1 MQFTKECGIA
11 KIPYPVLWD
20 VDNPVIYT
28 AVVKVIDENGNVVDN
43 QNVRFGIRSSKF
55 TSEGYFLNGRRLKIN
70 GVCMH
75 HDLGSLGAAVSVPAM
90 RRQIEIL
97 KEIGDVL
104 WYASAL
110 CTVLDLDLET
120 VATLNMRKLEHR
132 FGGVFSDEKSKAR
145 HEQEAKFKDTEE
157 YKELI
162 KNLKRKGE

>member
-1 MQFTKECGIA
+1 MNIRDYQKRTYIAIQPHTDQKDEMLNWAVGLCEECGEVMNHI
-11 KIPYPVLWD
+11 K
-20 VDNPVIYT
+20 
-28 AVVKVIDENGNVVDN
+28 
-43 QNVRFGIRSSKF
+43 
-55 TSEGYFLNGRRLKIN
+55 
-70 GVCMH
+70 H
-75 HDLGSLGAAVSVPAM
+75 HCWGHEEMSL
-90 RRQIEIL
+90 IEIS

-110 CTVLDLDLET
+110 CTVLNLDLET